1 MSDDLEVPVDLQ
13 NDLRLAFDLYKNEKD
28 KISKLKL
35 RTLLFSFCMY
45 KNSASD
51 INEYIEKETDPDK
64 EEFDFDVVCILV
76 NQKLKIAKSKDADE
90 IFNYMIN
97 NKSDKNE
104 TDNLKLDDFSKA
116 FKKYG
121 IDASDAEI
129 GEMMKYMTRKQ
140 KKNRDDSDE
149 EEEEEEEQEEE
160 IPEKITKAQFKKFY
174 TANK

>member
-1 MSDDLEVPVDLQ
+1 MGDDNEIPLDLQ
-13 NDLRLAFDLYKNEKD
+13 NDIKLAFDLYKNEKE
-28 KISKLKL
+28 KINKLKL

-51 INEYIEKETDPDK
+51 INEYIETETDPDK
-64 EEFDFDVVCILV
+64 EEFDFDIVCLLV
-76 NQKLKIAKSKDADE
+76 NQKLKSAKNKDADE
-90 IFNYMIN
+90 IFNYMIS
-97 NKSDKNE
+97 NKNDKND
-104 TDNLKLDDFSKA
+104 TDNLKSEDFSKA

-140 KKNRDDSDE
+140 KKTRDESDE
-149 EEEEEEEQEEE
+149 DEEEEEEQEED